1 MPGNGH
7 IGGGGS
13 LHVYFKATGGEEGC
27 VHDDKAVVKQSKV
40 TVTFPKV
47 ISISPQGNS
56 VTVPLEDGDT
66 VQFKWS

>member
-13 LHVYFKATGGEEGC
+13 LHVYFKVTGGEEGC
-27 VHDDKAVVKQSKV
+27 VHDDQAEPKKCMV

-47 ISISPQGNS
+47 TSISPRGNS

-66 VQFKWS
+66 VGFKWS